1 MVESFTVEWG
11 MMINSSFQQVINRFI
26 TRIESLKFSFQLIVN
41 IIELN
46 QKNAEQE
53 FIGFTSP
60 FLSQE
65 QTETALKISLEM
77 PYEKLLDF
85 KVLGKKA
92 FQYSISSPVI
102 KRNFIISLVSEFDIH
117 LSLLIRTMF
126 CVKPETIHVS
136 DKQLSFKQLL
146 TFDSMDSAKEY
157 LIEKEIESV
166 LRESHNEHF
175 KWLENRLGMKSLRN
189 FDTPAWENFIEITER
204 RNLFVH
210 CDGII
215 SNQYINV
222 CTENKINLSNSKV
235 GDQLDVSEEYFD
247 KAYYCFFEV
256 GVKLAHT
263 IWRKIK
269 PEEREIADETLN
281 NLCLQLIIEEEY
293 NLSNILL
300 DFARSEPIIKNSSQQ
315 SKLLLLLNKA
325 QCLKWTGDAKEYRN
339 LLLQQDWSACCD
351 EFKLARSILLDE
363 YDESY
368 KLMKLIGNN
377 PEKISMI
384 HYREWPVFK
393 EFRKTEQFL
402 KAYQEIFNE
411 TFDLKPAPSSFTN
424 TESNNKN

>member
-1 MVESFTVEWG
+1 M
-11 MMINSSFQQVINRFI
+11 NSDFQQVINRFL
-26 TRIESLKFSFQLIVN
+26 TRIESLKFSFQLIAN

-46 QKNAEQE
+46 KKNAEKE
-53 FIGFTSP
+53 LIGFTSP

-65 QTETALKISLEM
+65 RTETELKISLQM
-77 PYEKLLDF
+77 PYEKLVDF
-85 KVLGKKA
+85 QALGKKA
-92 FQYSISSPVI
+92 LQYSISSPVI

-126 CVKPETIHVS
+126 YVQPETIHAS

-146 TFDSMDSAKEY
+146 KFNNMDAAKEY

-175 KWLENRLGMKSLRN
+175 KWLENRLNMKSLRD
-189 FDTPAWENFIEITER
+189 FDTPAWKNFIEITER

-222 CTENKINLSNSKV
+222 CTENSISLSNCKV

-256 GVKLAHT
+256 GFKLAHT

-269 PEEREIADETLN
+269 PEEREIADITLN
-281 NLCLQLIIEEEY
+281 NLCLQLILDEEY
-293 NLSNILL
+293 KLSNILL
-300 DFARSEPIIKNSSQQ
+300 DFARSEPIIKKSSQQ
-315 SKLLLLLNKA
+315 IKLLLLLNKA
-325 QCLKWTGDAKEYRN
+325 QCLKWSEDTKEYRN

-351 EFKLARSILLDE
+351 ELKLAKFVLLDE
-363 YDESY
+363 YDEAY
-368 KLMKLIGNN
+368 KLMKAIGNN
-377 PEKISMI
+377 PGKVSAI
-384 HYREWPVFK
+384 HYQKWPVFK

-411 TFDLKPAPSSFTN
+411 TFDLKPAPSSFTD